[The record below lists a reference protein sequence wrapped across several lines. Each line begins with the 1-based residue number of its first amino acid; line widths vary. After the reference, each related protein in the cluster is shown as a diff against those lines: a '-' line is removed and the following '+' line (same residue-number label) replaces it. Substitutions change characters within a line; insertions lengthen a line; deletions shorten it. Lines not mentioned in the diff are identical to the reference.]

1 MEAGVTQAQPAVGTT
16 LGTTAGTAVGT
27 PARSGSR
34 ETHVDP
40 RVERSRAV
48 ITAAA
53 TDLLMQGGVHA
64 VTVDA
69 VIARSGVARSTIYR
83 HFPASTDLLAAAFDQ
98 LLPPVPEAPAAGTFP
113 ERLLGLML
121 QQSAMLRDAPTTVVM
136 TAWLVVTTEGM
147 KHAASASPHFSGL
160 QQRLLEHHSSPL
172 STLLRSGLERREL
185 RQDLDV
191 DVAVSQLGGPLVF
204 RKLISME
211 PVDEEFCRRVVEDFL
226 RANLAP
232 QRSAAET

>member
-1 MEAGVTQAQPAVGTT
+1 MEAGVTQAQPGT
-16 LGTTAGTAVGT
+16 GAGT
-27 PARSGSR
+27 RSASS
-34 ETHVDP
+34 EAHVDP

-48 ITAAA
+48 ITSAA
-53 TDLLMQGGVHA
+53 TDLLLQGGVHA

-98 LLPPVPEAPAAGTFP
+98 LLPPVLEAPTDGSFP

-121 QQSAMLRDAPTTVVM
+121 KQSAMLREAPTTVVM

-147 KHAASASPHFSGL
+147 KQAASASPHFSGL

-172 STLLRSGLERREL
+172 ATLLQQGLDSGEL
-185 RQDLDV
+185 RADLDV

-211 PVDEEFCRRVVEDFL
+211 LVDENFCRRVVEDFL
-226 RANLAP
+226 RANLAAHGSVGNTP
-232 QRSAAET
+232 GHAGAKAAR

>member
-1 MEAGVTQAQPAVGTT
+1 VEVGVTQAQSVTGTT
-16 LGTTAGTAVGT
+16 TRTA
-27 PARSGSR
+27 SG
-34 ETHVDP
+34 EVHIDP

-48 ITAAA
+48 ITSAA
-53 TDLLMQGGVHA
+53 TDLLMEGGVHA

-98 LLPPVPEAPAAGTFP
+98 LLPPVPEAPADGAFP

-121 QQSAMLRDAPTTVVM
+121 EQSAMLRDAPTTVVM

-147 KHAASASPHFSGL
+147 KHAVSSATTSPHFSGL
-160 QQRLLEHHSSPL
+160 QERLLEHHRSPL
-172 STLLRSGLERREL
+172 ATLLRQGLERGEL
-185 RQDLDV
+185 RDDLDV
-191 DVAVSQLGGPLVF
+191 DIAVSQLGGPLVF

-211 PVDEEFCRRVVEDFL
+211 PVDEEFCHRVVEDFL
-226 RANLAP
+226 LANLA
-232 QRSAAET
+232 AT

>member
-1 MEAGVTQAQPAVGTT
+1 MEVGVTQAQPVTGIA
-16 LGTTAGTAVGT
+16 AGTA
-27 PARSGSR
+27 SG
-34 ETHVDP
+34 EVHVDP

-98 LLPPVPEAPAAGTFP
+98 LLPPVPEAVTEGAFP
-113 ERLLGLML
+113 DRLLELML

-147 KHAASASPHFSGL
+147 KHAAASSPHFSGL
-160 QQRLLEHHSSPL
+160 QQRLLEHHRSPL
-172 STLLRSGLERREL
+172 ATLLRAGLDRGEL
-185 RQDLDV
+185 RADLDV
-191 DVAVSQLGGPLVF
+191 DIAVSQLGGPLVF

-226 RANLAP
+226 LANLAT
-232 QRSAAET
+232 A

>member
-1 MEAGVTQAQPAVGTT
+1 MEAGVRQAQPGTRS
-16 LGTTAGTAVGT
+16 AGRDV
-27 PARSGSR
+27 
-34 ETHVDP
+34 HVDP

-48 ITAAA
+48 ITSAA

-98 LLPPVPEAPAAGTFP
+98 LLPPVPEAPSAGSFP

-121 QQSAMLRDAPTTVVM
+121 QQSAMLRDAPTTVMM

-147 KHAASASPHFSGL
+147 KHAASTTAASPHFAGL
-160 QQRLLEHHSSPL
+160 QQRLLEHHRSPL
-172 STLLRSGLERREL
+172 ATLLRSGLERGEL
-185 RQDLDV
+185 REDLDV
-191 DVAVSQLGGPLVF
+191 DIAVSQLGGPLVF

-211 PVDEEFCRRVVEDFL
+211 PVDEDFCHRLVDDFL
-226 RANLAP
+226 RANLASP
-232 QRSAAET
+232 HRSIAGSPGQAGGNSAR

>member
-1 MEAGVTQAQPAVGTT
+1 MAQAQSVT
-16 LGTTAGTAVGT
+16 GTAT
-27 PARSGSR
+27 RIGSDEPSIDPR
-34 ETHVDP
+34 IDP

-53 TDLLMQGGVHA
+53 TDLLVNGGVHA

-83 HFPASTDLLAAAFDQ
+83 HFPASIDLLAAAFDQ
-98 LLPPVPEAPAAGTFP
+98 LLPPVPEAPADGTFP

-121 QQSAMLRDAPTTVVM
+121 EQSAMLRDAPTTVVM
-136 TAWLVVTTEGM
+136 TAWLVVTTEGL
-147 KHAASASPHFSGL
+147 KHATSASPHFSAL
-160 QQRLLEHHSSPL
+160 QQRLLEHHRSPL
-172 STLLRSGLERREL
+172 AVLLRQGLDRGEL
-185 RQDLDV
+185 RSDLDV

-226 RANLAP
+226 LANLAG
-232 QRSAAET
+232 T

>member
-1 MEAGVTQAQPAVGTT
+1 MTQAQPVTGAATS
-16 LGTTAGTAVGT
+16 TA
-27 PARSGSR
+27 SG
-34 ETHVDP
+34 EVHLDP

-53 TDLLMQGGVHA
+53 TDLLVQGGVHA

-98 LLPPVPEAPAAGTFP
+98 LLPPVPEAPAEGTFP

-147 KHAASASPHFSGL
+147 KHATTSSPHFSGL
-160 QQRLLEHHSSPL
+160 QQRLLEHHRSPL
-172 STLLRSGLERREL
+172 ATLLREGLQHGEL
-185 RQDLDV
+185 RDDLDV
-191 DVAVSQLGGPLVF
+191 DIAVSQLGGPLVF

-226 RANLAP
+226 RANLA
-232 QRSAAET
+232 SVAASLPGTKHRV

>member
-1 MEAGVTQAQPAVGTT
+1 MEAGVTQARPWTGVATRDPG
-16 LGTTAGTAVGT
+16 
-27 PARSGSR
+27 R
-34 ETHVDP
+34 EAHVDP
-40 RVERSRAV
+40 RVERSRTV
-48 ITAAA
+48 ITSAA

-98 LLPPVPEAPAAGTFP
+98 LLPAVPEAPAGGAFP

-121 QQSAMLRDAPTTVVM
+121 QQSAMLRDAPTTVMM

-147 KHAASASPHFSGL
+147 KHATSPTTTSPHFSGL
-160 QQRLLEHHSSPL
+160 QQRLLEHHRSPL
-172 STLLRSGLERREL
+172 ATLLRSGLEQGDL

-191 DVAVSQLGGPLVF
+191 DIAVSQLGGPLVF

-211 PVDEEFCRRVVEDFL
+211 PVDEEFCRRVVDDFL

-232 QRSAAET
+232 

>member
-1 MEAGVTQAQPAVGTT
+1 
-16 LGTTAGTAVGT
+16 
-27 PARSGSR
+27 
-34 ETHVDP
+34 
-40 RVERSRAV
+40 V

-53 TDLLMQGGVHA
+53 TDLLVQGGVHA

-98 LLPPVPEAPAAGTFP
+98 LLPPVPEAPADGTFP

-121 QQSAMLRDAPTTVVM
+121 EQSAMLRDAPTTVVM

-147 KHAASASPHFSGL
+147 KHADSSATASPHFAGL
-160 QQRLLEHHSSPL
+160 QERLLEHHRSPL
-172 STLLRSGLERREL
+172 AKLLRQGLERGEL
-185 RQDLDV
+185 RDDLDV
-191 DVAVSQLGGPLVF
+191 DIAVSQLGGPLVF

-211 PVDEEFCRRVVEDFL
+211 PVDEEFCHRVVEDFL
-226 RANLAP
+226 LANLA
-232 QRSAAET
+232 AT

>member
-1 MEAGVTQAQPAVGTT
+1 MTQAQPV
-16 LGTTAGTAVGT
+16 TASA
-27 PARSGSR
+27 AR
-34 ETHVDP
+34 THVDP

-53 TDLLMQGGVHA
+53 TDLLMEGGVHA

-98 LLPPVPEAPAAGTFP
+98 LLPPVLEAPREGSFP

-121 QQSAMLRDAPTTVVM
+121 QQSAMLREAPTTVVM

-147 KHAASASPHFSGL
+147 KQTATASPHFSGL
-160 QQRLLEHHSSPL
+160 QQRLLEHHRFPL
-172 STLLRSGLERREL
+172 ATLLREGLESRDL
-185 RQDLDV
+185 RADLDV
-191 DVAVSQLGGPLVF
+191 DIAVSQLGGPLVF

-211 PVDEEFCRRVVEDFL
+211 PVDEDFCRRLVDDFL

-232 QRSAAET
+232 AHE

>member
-1 MEAGVTQAQPAVGTT
+1 MTQAQPGT
-16 LGTTAGTAVGT
+16 GTATLNV
-27 PARSGSR
+27 SR
-34 ETHVDP
+34 EVHVDP

-48 ITAAA
+48 ITGAA
-53 TDLLMQGGVHA
+53 TDLLVQGGVHA

-98 LLPPVPEAPAAGTFP
+98 LLPPVPEAPAEGTFP

-147 KHAASASPHFSGL
+147 THATPASPHFSGL
-160 QQRLLEHHSSPL
+160 QQRLLEHHRSPL
-172 STLLRSGLERREL
+172 ATLLRSGLERGEVRE
-185 RQDLDV
+185 DLDV
-191 DVAVSQLGGPLVF
+191 DIAVSQLGGPLVF

-211 PVDEEFCRRVVEDFL
+211 PVDEDFCRRVVEDFL
-226 RANLAP
+226 LANLAP
-232 QRSAAET
+232 HGSAV